1 MKKLRRSLAL
11 LLIAAILVNST
22 DFSLLTVNA
31 EEQTATEG
39 EAPSGNNESSE
50 EQDAEAQSS
59 ETGNT
64 EAEGEEAA
72 PPEDGSGD
80 AAGPAEGQ
88 DGSDG
93 TVSQPGTGESDGS
106 AGQPGDGET
115 GDPAGQPGTGE
126 TDGSAGQPADDGS
139 EGMENSGSDGAENP
153 PVSDEDQG
161 TNKEPGSGENPDTP
175 SDDGESEDAQDGTP
189 DTPSGE
195 EQVPAVPGAEQPAD
209 PDQVLPPANLAPSLP
224 GETDEETV
232 PTIIGVDFTDE
243 DKAAYVLNQ
252 TVPIGAALDAVLLPD
267 TVMGIVDAADGADGE
282 EAADETIELT
292 VSEWVITGP
301 EGATKF
307 DTSASEED
315 ENVPKQ
321 GFYEFA
327 PVLADLPEGYEWS
340 ETVPEGYDTW
350 NEYLEN
356 WMKISVT
363 VGAENAVLRAGEVAP
378 AGTFS
383 INVNLLRTSGYLA
396 VPDGEENAG
405 LYFAY
410 YDSDSSELT
419 LLADDAI
426 YIFDGSVGSNFNVAV
441 KFANG
446 DEIGSESVSAD
457 VNSTTIRLSQATIN
471 GNGRQSTINF
481 SGLADA
487 KIEAIGDVSCGISE
501 PYGMFPAIQTNECNV
516 AIDAGAGLN
525 ISSIDNDGELKIQ
538 SGKISMQDA
547 IYDPVI
553 RNTGE
558 ISISGQSE
566 LVISAK
572 TGTAI
577 SGGSISVED
586 TSRFYAYG
594 MNSSS
599 LFSANGNGLF
609 CGEMKAPISS
619 GTTLTISGGDQVYE
633 CYFDD
638 NAAAFITNLP
648 TDGTTAYTITGNS
661 GGRDFKYVGKKDGN
675 GEDTSSF
682 IIEETG
688 ITKYTQIRQIY
699 SPVFWQAHA
708 ERVTFDSA
716 VLVSEVDTNHTFSGG
731 GNNFGDQP
739 HTWQGFQLYDIWTS
753 DESGE
758 KIAQVPADKWNT
770 AFEDGKYQTLFGKE
784 TTYAAGSADE
794 GTPYTCEVTG
804 LKQGFIYYFIPRI
817 VTAAGVET
825 PITKLGAEGGL
836 EQADPVTGSQSHII
850 EVRPFYLNWPDTINF
865 TYGEEIG
872 DINDVSQMST
882 HHPSLTMSKDG
893 EAVTSGN
900 LIPDNQG
907 LTGEFYVYRSENAA
921 VSEEALKSIV
931 EGQEIWDA
939 GTYNTGSG
947 ENQAWITFVPENTK
961 EFGLVSQSVTVNV
974 AKRSVTISSVPI
986 TEKEYDGTTGINVGN
1001 ISLDRNIIPLST
1013 GSEGI
1018 ENCVSIKS
1026 TMQSDGV
1033 MIVQRDSAD
1042 GLASN
1047 FENKNAGIQKDII
1060 ISGLSV
1066 TTTVDG
1072 KASNYTVESSITLE
1086 GIGTITK
1093 RAMTIKPVDETIQT
1107 GEDLPS
1113 FALQV
1118 ADEKEWGK
1126 GDSLES
1132 VLGSAGATVEG
1143 YPDGGYDP
1151 KVNLP
1156 NGTIVF
1162 YVTPALNQE
1171 YDNYSFTAQNGTLTV
1186 IQRDGNE
1193 HYKINQPVNA
1203 EGWYK
1208 DESVVIEPQG
1218 KEDYEYDL
1226 IRIGQKSDN
1235 GEITWG
1241 DWQDSYSYSESQSGL
1256 VVQSKNSWT
1265 GAFTSYVDL
1274 PDLKIDSAAPEIDSV
1289 SYEDGSQHPIGQ
1301 FINFVTFGNF
1311 FKDQV
1316 IVKVT
1321 LKDNLSGPAKL
1332 EYAFGSDGYQEASF
1346 DLETNTATFK
1356 IPLEDVQDGSSSTVT
1371 IGLKIWDKAGNSTA
1385 ANLIKEDGNP
1395 LDSNRWTIDKT
1406 LPQISVTVNG
1416 TSQTGADGQTWYTSD
1431 VKLSVEIEDSDALW
1445 KLEEQAGEDSRYIK
1459 VWEADTQ
1466 GLDAS
1471 AAKKYTYTTPAIT
1484 GNTNGTLYSYKVYDL
1499 ATNVV
1504 SSDQVVRIDKNFPV
1518 ITNAKVTPGD
1528 FFNDSKEAV
1537 ISFTAT
1543 DEGSGIHMVEVARI
1557 KDAVGG
1563 SIEAPQYSVATSEEN
1578 NGYSFTD
1585 ITAAGTYQIQ
1595 VVDCAGNTTTE
1606 EIEVKLDTVNPV
1618 ISAIAG
1624 IPENNAWSGDDVILT
1639 VSANDASA
1647 TADSAMSG
1655 LAELQYKYSD
1665 DNEWKS
1671 VPWAGGANSAQ
1682 VKIDRNGENG
1692 ITFRVLDKAGNVS
1705 AENTVTV
1712 KIDKTEP
1719 EFDVSAVIS
1728 DSSESYESGIPTNK
1742 PVDFQL
1748 KVANKEDI
1756 SSKLTYWV
1764 RKGNGEWT
1772 EISIFVAQNS
1782 TGYSWDEENCI
1793 FTIGEP
1799 TDNQDFAVDDTFQFK
1814 VTTESRKEASDNSW
1828 DVKISIVDLAEPV
1841 ITIEGPQG
1849 GSGYYNENN
1858 SIPLGLHISKVEST
1872 VSDSAKISTKY
1883 EWWKHGEEKPEIQ
1896 TGEVEDAQGKDL
1908 QFTESGTYTVI
1919 AWAED
1924 TAGNR
1929 SEEVKKENIKIDAVK
1944 PKFGTITYKDI
1955 NDTDIANLINSLTF
1969 GIFFNESV
1977 KVTVAA
1983 SDDYSGVGQLKYQI
1997 GEGKLKDA
2005 SGSADTFTFILEK
2018 DQVSHAV
2025 IKMYLYDVAG
2035 NEASQNLGVDLSSEE
2050 KPVWTLESEKPVIT
2064 DVKVDG
2070 TSIEEQK
2077 NIWHNEAVTV
2087 TAAVKD
2093 EESGLKEIRYN
2104 FGGEDQSYTEGFD
2117 EIQTFGHAFSAE
2129 ASAEGSNTVWIEA
2142 EDLAGNQIER
2152 ITGTIKIDTEGPKI
2166 GEVTYT
2172 PDTEWTNGNLTATF
2186 TVTDPG
2192 KNGAVIATSGVD
2204 TVTVERIA
2212 DGYSA
2217 PLSKAENIVVDDS
2230 GNGSYSYTVEKIG
2243 TYQITATDK
2252 AGNVT
2257 HSEKLVITNID
2268 KLPPQEK
2275 IEGEGLQ
2282 IPAGLDQVNGVYAVD
2297 VPVYIRVEDQP
2308 QTNDF
2313 FMSGI
2318 ERFEYSY
2325 NYVDATSEQ
2334 QPVTGSVTWNPNGDN
2349 KVTLTK
2355 TGTFILEVTVYDKA
2369 GNTLELKSGSISI
2382 NNGKYSL
2389 DVTAEKV
2396 DGTTETSY
2404 TDNTWSNA
2412 DKIVYTLN
2420 LAGGEL
2426 EVQEGDHPRY
2436 WVQTEGSGEFTELSQ
2451 GTSGW
2456 DAENKTYTVSGE
2468 GIHSLTF
2475 RVTNANNANANDT
2488 QKYTCKID
2496 RTIPENV
2503 QANAV
2508 GESGKNEWYT
2518 GGAGNNAFP
2527 GVFLTRLPQEDETV
2541 NKAPVRTEYKIWSG
2555 SSEPGDWT
2563 EYAGNKSAD
2572 STLDNLIQQDG
2583 IYTFQWRV
2591 ADEAGNVSESE
2602 SITVN
2607 VDTTPGGITAI
2618 QVKTADPSILDII
2631 SNAFGNFTNQ
2641 KLQITITAEDGTSG
2655 LDQLEY
2661 VIEGKDPVSVKFDGN
2676 GQAVFT
2682 VDPASTPLYSKG
2694 ITVSVIDKAG
2704 NESTPE
2710 PIVQGEGENKGKWTV
2725 ESMGPV
2731 LDKFTV
2737 SNAEGNDGW
2746 HITSPTF
2753 SWEVSDNGGLSEVKI
2768 TKSAGTGTEDTEWYS
2783 WKPESENVENADIQ
2797 DIIGQVGEQT
2807 VDSAD
2812 QGTFTFTLS
2821 AKDMAGNESV
2831 SPKEIAVKIDTVAP
2845 VIGEPEL
2852 VSATPADKWTNQD
2865 RTYRFTL
2872 TDMTSGIDPDI
2883 VQITCSDP
2891 SAETITAT
2899 EVDETPGTWEFN
2911 APVNGTY
2918 TIRVKDKAGN
2928 EAESVEIT
2936 AEKIDKEAPRGATI
2950 TLIPSEP
2957 NEKSGWYTR
2966 MNQAHALVSPIA
2978 QNEGQSANH
2987 TYYILQKD
2995 GESAA
3000 SEIEVTEN
3008 NTHVTIESGSWKLT
3022 VLTRDEAGNE
3032 CAEADKIVKE
3042 IKVDNELPEIDTEG
3056 ITFTN
3061 EKNNALEDAIQ
3072 WLSFGNFFNEAVT
3085 VTVPVSDQV
3094 SHLKSFWYQIGD
3106 NTAKEIPIIASP
3118 QETTVPFTIPV
3129 QEEDIDTQEVKIWV
3143 EDVAGN
3149 ISDQNVR
3156 LTGKGTSGD
3165 WMIEQDAPTLSV
3177 KVDDYNKVY
3186 NEVTD
3191 WYQGEIRLDG
3201 TALDT
3206 DSGLNQ
3212 VIWKRTVKANES
3224 AEPETE
3230 DVTALLSP
3238 GAGRITMEQQYGLSL
3253 SDGIH
3258 KVSLWARDNSTNTYE
3273 TDVITYKVD
3282 SVPPTLQA
3290 EGFHGEDPVNER
3302 QLITITASDVTSGVL
3317 SGSLIIEYE
3326 TTDGQHGQIT
3336 KGDYEKGG
3344 YYVTEEGK
3352 KAIFYA
3358 DKDAEYTISVQ
3369 DKAGNVK
3376 VITGKNHLIEQLQ
3389 GKETITV
3396 NNQPGVNGKDSSPW
3410 YNAFPTVSITTPPI
3424 GEGTNA
3430 IDIYT
3435 VWYLADPGEGEVF
3448 SDGENMLVK
3457 DSAGN
3462 IRYSNK
3468 IIEQNEI
3475 GVIENKAGSE
3485 GNTETFTIPT
3495 SYFSEVDQDGNWIL
3509 YAQSVDEA
3517 KNIGQLSKYYISI
3530 DRGTPTIS
3538 EPEVVNANVWTKEK
3552 KISFTITDPYANNAP
3567 QQEDS
3572 ISGLNGTNNVTIIS
3586 PSGNKTYYTPLKAHT
3601 STISTYVAHENGT
3614 YRIIVKDRINAKN
3627 PDGTTQEAH
3636 TKEITFK
3643 VTHIDTVIP
3652 DNATVATQNPDQP
3665 KGNTVEG
3672 ANGFNWYITNR
3683 PDIVITAPTQPTEN
3697 DAPDTGSGVSL
3708 ITTYYEIKC
3717 NETVLKD
3724 GEIQPNASEQTV
3736 IYHPQ
3741 QDGKWEITTWTVDA
3755 AGNES
3760 GEATSTFYI
3769 DQEAPDIVT
3778 EDIKVEKIN
3787 DSGLPQVVN
3796 RLSFGIFFQEGIRIT
3811 VPVKEPTKTE
3821 SGVAGLSYKL
3831 EGETGEQKAEL
3842 KRTDPD
3848 TGISYYSFTIET
3860 EYAGTI
3866 TLITEDKAGNR
3877 DETAKMTGDI
3887 VNGENTVTDWIIDL
3901 TDPQITVTPT
3911 ANANEYGW
3919 YDDSLS
3925 LNVKVEGGVSGV
3937 REATWTLQYEEED
3950 AQQQTPILDSNSVTE
3965 IQSQVEKVV
3974 TIGENTDGK
3983 YTAVFSAK
3991 DNSLRETST
4000 SELVYRIDKTEP
4012 AGEVLLNPEIWD
4024 DQKTI
4029 RFKVEDETS
4038 GIRKDSITVTLDGE
4052 DINLEEITTDSALSE
4067 ENGTLSELAEY
4078 YDCSFIAVE
4087 NGTYT
4092 VSALDA
4098 AGHEV
4103 CFTIPVNKIDREQP
4117 AVPTIK
4123 VNNSETVKT
4132 WYNGSVYPIVSG
4144 EKNATDNVQENV
4156 APVKTMYKLW
4166 NSEVIR
4172 TEPEGQ
4178 VLIQTGNENMSAN
4191 TPGLTTDGQWTVI
4204 MWNVDDAGNES
4215 EKITKIFYVDTVQ
4228 PVINDQTVQ
4237 PGENDPY
4244 VQSIDVKFTLNDP
4257 QKTGT
4262 GHGAPSGIDEDTLLV
4277 TFTPRGE
4284 TGPVPVNRDTIQ
4296 GPDANGVYTIH
4307 ATENGEYTIQVSDTA
4322 GNPAVPVKVAL
4333 TKISSTKPE
4342 NAVISF
4348 EGTDGN
4354 PAGDGHGWYL
4364 YDAETKGVKVTFT
4377 TGAPPEGNNTVRVDV
4392 KYLIWKDGADMPGEA
4407 EAVTEPTYGANQTV
4421 GTTITEGGIWHIKYW
4436 TESESGLKSDPQE
4449 TKVYYDPEDS
4459 RILTSEIKYTDVN
4472 DNPIAHL
4479 INWLTFGTFFNEAV
4493 KVEIPVEDNFSGA
4506 VQLRYQIGG
4515 GAEQTEVITEGRTSF
4530 EIPLGTKGQIILNV
4544 ADAAGNVSDDY
4555 IMRNLNGEETTWVL
4569 ENNLP
4574 TAQSLNPSLNATG
4587 VAVMGEDALTEIE
4600 LYFSERV
4607 VWKEG
4612 GQLTISTGEKT
4623 YTATM
4628 HEDEILLIPDEGE
4641 TCTASV
4647 PIERFVDEN
4656 GEPLKLELNEIYT
4669 LVVKAGAFMD
4679 YATNE
4684 NEEALLSAFQ
4694 TGQELDP
4701 GEETPLSDLGL
4712 ELSEGVTMF
4721 SAFDPETTGYTLI
4734 IGEEAMDGNHLAQDM
4749 VFSPILKG
4757 DANIEEA
4764 VLTDMMGREL
4774 ASYEI
4779 GADGSFTV
4787 PKEAIEEHKNYF
4799 IRMTASRYGI
4809 ETVYNFLVSTSAYNE
4824 VITLATSDMPAI
4836 EVDGLRNTVD
4846 VAEETVEGN
4855 KVVVQFVASIP
4866 REETTA
4872 QQLDP
4877 IRAVAGDEKGY
4888 YSLDLA
4894 INKFRSD
4901 GVSEELHELDM
4912 PVRITVELPDELLGK
4927 DTYEV
4932 YRNHEGAV
4940 DRLDCTLSADGKRLS
4955 FESDRF
4961 SFYTIA
4967 YTPYTPES
4975 TGDNGGSGGGT
4986 TTETVYVQ
4994 VPGGTVTETVYIT
5007 SGGGR
5012 PGSGTV
5018 TTVPVTDGSADTEE
5032 IPASSPKTDEEP
5044 DQTAETEE
5052 EETKV
5057 TSQEDVLAGIPQ
5069 GLALADLACM
5079 VASMMLA
5086 EYSYCKQKKLRKILG
5101 TIFAAALIILFFLTQ
5116 PLEGLIAWTDRW
5128 TIFFVITAAVHA
5140 IVTVIPQR
5148 KDKDGDGEDGQDGAK
5163 PAEG

>member
-39 EAPSGNNESSE
+39 KAPSGNNESSE

-59 ETGNT
+59 ETENT
-64 EAEGEEAA
+64 DAEGEEAA

-93 TVSQPGTGESDGS
+93 TVSQPGTGE
-106 AGQPGDGET
+106 T

-139 EGMENSGSDGAENP
+139 EGIENSGSDGAEYP
-153 PVSDEDQG
+153 PASDEDQG
-161 TNKEPGSGENPDTP
+161 TNGEPGSGENPGTP

-189 DTPSGE
+189 DADMPSGE

-243 DKAAYVLNQ
+243 DKAAYVQNQ
-252 TVPIGAALDAVLLPD
+252 TVPIGAALDAVRLPG
-267 TVMGIVDAADGADGE
+267 TVIGIVDAADGADGE

-301 EGATKF
+301 EGATEF

-340 ETVPEGYDTW
+340 ETVPDGYDTW
-350 NEYLEN
+350 DEYLEN

-363 VGAENAVLRAGEVAP
+363 VGAENAVLRAGEVAS

-383 INVNLLRTSGYLA
+383 INVNLLRESGYLA

-405 LYFAY
+405 SYFAY
-410 YDSDSSELT
+410 YNSDSGELT
-419 LLADDAI
+419 LLADNAT
-426 YIFDGSVGSNFNVAV
+426 YIFDGSVGSTFNVAV

-446 DEIGSESVSAD
+446 DGVGDESVNAD

-471 GNGRQSTINF
+471 GNNGQQSTIDF
-481 SGLADA
+481 TGLENA
-487 KIEAIGDVSCGISE
+487 KIEAIGDASCGISE
-501 PYGMFPAIQTNECNV
+501 PYGMHPAIQTNGCDITISAGSELNV
-516 AIDAGAGLN
+516 T
-525 ISSIDNDGELKIQ
+525 SIDNDGKLVIQ
-538 SGKISMQDA
+538 SGKISMPDVC
-547 IYDPVI
+547 DTVI
-553 RNTGE
+553 NNTGE
-558 ISISGQSE
+558 IIISGQSE
-566 LVISAK
+566 LVISAGRK
-572 TGTAI
+572 TAI

-599 LFSANGNGLF
+599 LFNANGNGLF
-609 CGEMKAPISS
+609 CGEMKAPIPS

-638 NAAAFITNLP
+638 TAAAFITNLP

-688 ITKYTQIRQIY
+688 ITRYTQIRQIY

-758 KIAQVPADKWNT
+758 KIEQVPAVKWNT
-770 AFEDGKYQTLFGKE
+770 AFEDGKYQTIFGKE
-784 TTYAAGSADE
+784 TTYPAGLAEE
-794 GTPYTCEVTG
+794 GTTYTCEITS
-804 LKQGFIYYFIPRI
+804 LKQGYIYYFIPRI
-817 VTAAGVET
+817 VTTAGVET

-872 DINDVSQMST
+872 DINVVSQMST

-907 LTGEFYVYRSENAA
+907 LTGKFYVYRSENAA
-921 VSEEALKSIV
+921 VSEDALKSIV

-961 EFGLVSQSVTVNV
+961 EFGLVSQSVTVYV
-974 AKRSVTISSVPI
+974 AKRSVTISSVPNI
-986 TEKEYDGTTGINVGN
+986 EKEYDGTREINVGN
-1001 ISLDRNIIPLST
+1001 ISLDSNIIPLST
-1013 GSEGI
+1013 GTESI
-1018 ENCVSIKS
+1018 ENCTSIKS

-1033 MIVQRDSAD
+1033 MIVQQDSAD
-1042 GLASN
+1042 GLAAN
-1047 FENKNAGIQKDII
+1047 FGDKNAGTQKDII
-1060 ISGLSV
+1060 IAGLSV
-1066 TTTVDG
+1066 TTTAEG

-1093 RAMTIKPVDETIQT
+1093 RAMTIEPVDETIQT

-1118 ADEKEWGK
+1118 ANEKEWGE
-1126 GDSLES
+1126 GDSLET
-1132 VLGSAGATVEG
+1132 VLGNAGATVEN
-1143 YPDGGYDP
+1143 YPDGGYEES
-1151 KVNLP
+1151 VILP
-1156 NGTIVF
+1156 DGEAIFNVK
-1162 YVTPALNQE
+1162 PDLQEE

-1186 IQRDGNE
+1186 IQRNGNE
-1193 HYKINQPVNA
+1193 HYKINQTKNA

-1218 KEDYEYDL
+1218 KEGCEYDQ
-1226 IRIGQKSDN
+1226 IRIGKKGDDGS
-1235 GEITWG
+1235 IVWG
-1241 DWQDSYSYSESQSGL
+1241 NWQGSYSYSESQSGL
-1256 VVQSKNSWT
+1256 VVQSKNSQT

-1274 PDLKIDSAAPEIDSV
+1274 PDLKIDSAAPEIVSV
-1289 SYEDGSQHPIGQ
+1289 SYEDGSQNPIGQ
-1301 FINFVTFGNF
+1301 FINFATFGNF

-1316 IVKVT
+1316 VVKVT

-1332 EYAFGSDGYQEASF
+1332 EYAFGSDRYQDASF
-1346 DLETNTATFK
+1346 NSEKNTATFE
-1356 IPLEDVQDGSSSTVT
+1356 IPLEDVQDDSSSTVT

-1385 ANLIKEDGNP
+1385 ANLIKEDRNP
-1395 LDSNRWTIDKT
+1395 LDSNSWTIDKT

-1416 TSQTGADGQTWYTSD
+1416 TSQTGADGQIWYTSD
-1431 VKLSVEIEDSDALW
+1431 VTLSVGIKDSDALW
-1445 KLEEQAGEDSRYIK
+1445 KLEEQAGEDSAYK
-1459 VWEADTQ
+1459 GVWEANTQ
-1466 GLDAS
+1466 GPDAS
-1471 AAKKYTYTTPAIT
+1471 AAKEYTYTTPAIT
-1484 GNTNGTLYSYKVYDL
+1484 ENTNGTQYSYKVYDL

-1504 SSDQVVRIDKNFPV
+1504 PSGSVVVRIDKDFPA
-1518 ITNAKVTPGD
+1518 ITDAKVTPGD
-1528 FFNDSKEAV
+1528 FFNDNTNAV

-1543 DEGSGIHMVEVARI
+1543 DEGSDIHTVDVARV

-1563 SIEAPQYSVATSEEN
+1563 SIEMPQYSDATSGEN
-1578 NGYSFTD
+1578 GEYSFTD
-1585 ITAAGTYQIQ
+1585 ITAAGTYQIR
-1595 VVDCAGNTTTE
+1595 VVDCAGNTMTK

-1618 ISAIAG
+1618 ISDITG
-1624 IPENNAWSGDDVILT
+1624 ISDNDAWSGADVILT

-1647 TADSAMSG
+1647 TADSVMSG
-1655 LAELQYKYSD
+1655 LAELQYKYSN
-1665 DNEWKS
+1665 DNEWQT
-1671 VPWAGGANSAQ
+1671 VTWADGADSSQ
-1682 VKIDRNGENG
+1682 VKIDRNGENR
-1692 ITFRVLDKAGNVS
+1692 IIFRVLDKAGNVS
-1705 AENTVTV
+1705 EEKNVTV

-1719 EFDVSAVIS
+1719 KFDVSAVIS
-1728 DSSESYESGIPTNK
+1728 DSSESYESGIPTNQ

-1756 SSKLTYWV
+1756 SSELTYWV

-1799 TDNQDFAVDDTFQFK
+1799 TGNQDFAVDDTFQFK
-1814 VTTESRKEASDNSW
+1814 VTTESGKETEDDIWN
-1828 DVKISIVDLAEPV
+1828 VKISIVDLAEPV
-1841 ITIEGPQG
+1841 ITIENPQG

-1858 SIPLGLHISKVEST
+1858 TTPLKLHISKVENK
-1872 VSDSAKISTKY
+1872 VDNSAEISTKY
-1883 EWWKHGEEKPEIQ
+1883 KWWKHEEGEPEIQ
-1896 TGEVEDAQGKDL
+1896 TGEVEDAQGTDL
-1908 QFTESGTYTVI
+1908 QFTKSGTYTVI

-1924 TAGNR
+1924 TAGN
-1929 SEEVKKENIKIDAVK
+1929 SSDEVKKENIKIDAVE
-1944 PKFGTITYKDI
+1944 PAFGTITY
-1955 NDTDIANLINSLTF
+1955 NDKNNTEFAKFINSLTF

-1997 GEGKLKDA
+1997 GGGKLENA
-2005 SGSADTFTFILEK
+2005 TQNTDTFTFTLEK
-2018 DQVSHAV
+2018 DKVSRAV
-2025 IKMYLYDVAG
+2025 IKMYLYDMAD
-2035 NEASQNLGVDLSSEE
+2035 NEASQNLGVDLSSENE
-2050 KPVWTLESEKPVIT
+2050 PVWTLESEEPVIT
-2064 DVKVDG
+2064 DVEVDG

-2077 NIWHNEAVTV
+2077 DIWHNKAVTV
-2087 TAAVKD
+2087 TATVKD
-2093 EESGLKEIRYN
+2093 EKSGLKEIRYN

-2192 KNGAVIATSGVD
+2192 KNGDNIATSGVD

-2212 DGYSA
+2212 DGYGA
-2217 PLSKAENIVVDDS
+2217 PLSETENIDVTDS

-2243 TYQITATDK
+2243 TYRITATDK
-2252 AGNVT
+2252 ARNVT
-2257 HSEKLVITNID
+2257 HSESLKITNID
-2268 KLPPQEK
+2268 KLPPQEQ

-2282 IPAGLDQVNGVYAVD
+2282 IPDGLDQVNGVYAVD
-2297 VPVYIRVEDQP
+2297 VPVYIRVYDPERDG
-2308 QTNDF
+2308 NSA
-2313 FMSGI
+2313 MSGI
-2318 ERFEYSY
+2318 EKFEYSY
-2325 NYVDATSEQ
+2325 NYADATSEQ
-2334 QPVTGSVTWNPNGDN
+2334 QPVTGTVRWNPDGDN
-2349 KVTLTK
+2349 TVTLTK
-2355 TGTFILEVTVYDKA
+2355 TGKFILKVTVYDNA
-2369 GNTLELKSGSISI
+2369 GNTLELESDAISI

-2396 DGTTETSY
+2396 DGTTETPY

-2426 EVQEGDHPRY
+2426 EVQEGDRPRY
-2436 WVQTEGSGEFTELSQ
+2436 WVQTEDSSNFMELGET
-2451 GTSGW
+2451 TPGW
-2456 DAENKTYTVSGE
+2456 NADAKTYTVSEE

-2488 QKYTCKID
+2488 SEYTCKID
-2496 RTIPENV
+2496 RITPDNV
-2503 QANAV
+2503 EAKAV
-2508 GESGKNEWYT
+2508 GTLGKNNWYT
-2518 GGAGNNAFP
+2518 GGEESNAFP
-2527 GVFLTRLPQEDETV
+2527 GVFLTKLPQEDETV

-2555 SSEPGDWT
+2555 NTEPGDWT
-2563 EYAGNKSAD
+2563 EYTENKSAD
-2572 STLDNLIQQDG
+2572 STLNNLIQQDG

-2661 VIEGKDPVSVKFDGN
+2661 VIEGKDPVSVKFDGS

-2710 PIVQGEGENKGKWTV
+2710 PIEQGEGENKGKWTV
-2725 ESMGPV
+2725 ESMGPG

-2737 SNAEGNDGW
+2737 SNAEGNDRW

-2753 SWEVSDNGGLSEVKI
+2753 SWKVSDNGGLSEVKI

-2797 DIIGQVGEQT
+2797 GIIGQVGEQT

-2831 SPKEIAVKIDTVAP
+2831 SPKKITVKIDTVAP
-2845 VIGEPEL
+2845 VIGKPEL
-2852 VSATPADKWTNQD
+2852 VSATPADNWTNQD
-2865 RTYRFTL
+2865 RTYQFTL
-2872 TDMTSGIDPDI
+2872 TDVTSGIDPET

-2891 SAETITAT
+2891 SAGTITAT
-2899 EVDETPGTWEFN
+2899 EVNEAPGTWEFN
-2911 APVNGTY
+2911 APVNGIY
-2918 TIRVKDKAGN
+2918 TISVKDKAGN

-2936 AEKIDKEAPRGATI
+2936 AEKIDKDAPEGATV
-2950 TLIPSEP
+2950 TLIPGSP
-2957 NEKSGWYTR
+2957 NGSGWYTQTDKA
-2966 MNQAHALVSPIA
+2966 NALVSPVA

-3000 SEIEVTEN
+3000 PEIEVTEN
-3008 NTHVTIESGSWKLT
+3008 NTHVTIESGSWTLT
-3022 VLTRDEAGNE
+3022 VLTRDDAGNE
-3032 CAEADKIVKE
+3032 CAEEDKIVKN
-3042 IKVDNELPEIDTEG
+3042 IRVDNELPEIDTEG

-3061 EKNNALEDAIQ
+3061 EKNNTLENAIH
-3072 WLSFGNFFNEAVT
+3072 WLSFGNFFNEAVK

-3106 NTAKEIPIIASP
+3106 DTAKEKPIDGNLEKAVVS
-3118 QETTVPFTIPV
+3118 FTIPV
-3129 QEEDIDTQEVKIWV
+3129 QKENIKTQEVKIWV

-3149 ISDQNVR
+3149 TSDQNVR
-3156 LTGKGTSGD
+3156 LTGKGTSDD
-3165 WMIEQDAPTLSV
+3165 WMIEQDAPTLKV
-3177 KVDDYNKVY
+3177 EVDDYNGVY
-3186 NEVTD
+3186 NDDTG
-3191 WYQGEIRLDG
+3191 WYLGEIRLKG
-3201 TALDT
+3201 TAQDT

-3224 AEPETE
+3224 AKPEPK

-3238 GAGRITMEQQYGLSL
+3238 GAGRITMEQQYELSL

-3258 KVSLWARDNSTNTYE
+3258 EVSLWARDNSTNE
-3273 TDVITYKVD
+3273 NSLNPVTYKVD
-3282 SVPPTLQA
+3282 GTKPTLSVTLENSSDVPIETPINEPQSIDIKVSDA
-3290 EGFHGEDPVNER
+3290 TSGIKEGSLSVSYVDEDGVTHKLNRYENAGDN
-3302 QLITITASDVTSGVL
+3302 QDDGYVIVDKLQKAHFYAMYKGTYTITITDN
-3317 SGSLIIEYE
+3317 
-3326 TTDGQHGQIT
+3326 
-3336 KGDYEKGG
+3336 
-3344 YYVTEEGK
+3344 
-3352 KAIFYA
+3352 
-3358 DKDAEYTISVQ
+3358 
-3369 DKAGNVK
+3369 AGNTTSYSFNNNMVD
-3376 VITGKNHLIEQLQ
+3376 VIQ
-3389 GKETITV
+3389 GNEEVTV
-3396 NNQPGVNGKDSSPW
+3396 NNIPAVSTETRSPW
-3410 YNAFPTVSITTPPI
+3410 YRDVPLIKITSKSNDTAAVKTYYYLANPVEDELLGSDESVIMKDSVFDNVQINDKLANERVKFFEVSAA
-3424 GEGTNA
+3424 EGTKTEPVNKN
-3430 IDIYT
+3430 DFL
-3435 VWYLADPGEGEVF
+3435 VN
-3448 SDGENMLVK
+3448 GENR
-3457 DSAGN
+3457 D
-3462 IRYSNK
+3462 
-3468 IIEQNEI
+3468 
-3475 GVIENKAGSE
+3475 GV
-3485 GNTETFTIPT
+3485 
-3495 SYFSEVDQDGNWIL
+3495 YIL
-3509 YAQSVDEA
+3509 YAQSIDEA
-3517 KNIGQLSKYYISI
+3517 GSIGNMTKYYMRI
-3530 DRGTPTIS
+3530 DRGDPEITKIQGADSTEWAKERIITFEARDVPANGAGTDVSGIRTLPLGPGRNVVVTSPT
-3538 EPEVVNANVWTKEK
+3538 NVETVY
-3552 KISFTITDPYANNAP
+3552 TVTGTDPF
-3567 QQEDS
+3567 E
-3572 ISGLNGTNNVTIIS
+3572 
-3586 PSGNKTYYTPLKAHT
+3586 YTAT
-3601 STISTYVAHENGT
+3601 ENGT
-3614 YRIIVKDRINAKN
+3614 YTITVSDNINAMDE
-3627 PDGTTQEAH
+3627 DGKTPQERH
-3636 TKEITFK
+3636 T
-3643 VTHIDTVIP
+3643 VTHTFTITNIDTTVPENAVISLE
-3652 DNATVATQNPDQP
+3652 DATE
-3665 KGNTVEG
+3665 GNTVEE
-3672 ANGFNWYITNR
+3672 NLWYKATE
-3683 PDIVITAPTQPTEN
+3683 PTIVITPPDQPMETEG
-3697 DAPDTGSGVSL
+3697 DASP
-3708 ITTYYEIKC
+3708 ITTRYTITCNGTVMASGEIKPDGTAFTYEV
-3717 NETVLKD
+3717 NENGVWK
-3724 GEIQPNASEQTV
+3724 
-3736 IYHPQ
+3736 
-3741 QDGKWEITTWTVDA
+3741 ITTWTVDE
-3755 AGNES
+3755 AGNVSSPKEQ
-3760 GEATSTFYI
+3760 EVTYHI
-3769 DQEAPDIVT
+3769 DTAAPTVNVEGISIERVENNKI
-3778 EDIKVEKIN
+3778 EDIIHT
-3787 DSGLPQVVN
+3787 LT
-3796 RLSFGIFFQEGIRIT
+3796 FGVFFKEGIRIT
-3811 VPVKEPTKTE
+3811 VPVNEATKYE
-3821 SGVAGLSYKL
+3821 SGVKTLWYKL
-3831 EGETGEQKAEL
+3831 NDDTEQEAKSNGDG
-3842 KRTDPD
+3842 TF
-3848 TGISYYSFTIET
+3848 SFTINEQFS
-3860 EYAGTI
+3860 GTI
-3866 TLITEDKAGNR
+3866 DLITEDNAGNKGSGVR
-3877 DETAKMTGDI
+3877 MYNNI
-3887 VNGENTVTDWIIDL
+3887 VGGNESEDTWVVDLEKPVIRVTSDAEKSD
-3901 TDPQITVTPT
+3901 
-3911 ANANEYGW
+3911 YGW
-3919 YDDSLS
+3919 YKAD
-3925 LNVKVEGGVSGV
+3925 VELTVTVDGGTGKNVSGV
-3937 REATWTLQYEEED
+3937 NNITWTLQKEGAGVEM
-3950 AQQQTPILDSNSVTE
+3950 QTDLYSNPTQIEQSVTE
-3965 IQSQVEKVV
+3965 KTTLEK
-3974 TIGENTDGK
+3974 ELNGK
-3983 YTAVFSAK
+3983 YTAVFRAEDNAK
-3991 DNSLRETST
+3991 NVAEPVTQQYWID
-4000 SELVYRIDKTEP
+4000 SEMPKISDIQ
-4012 AGEVLLNPEIWD
+4012 NPSDWAQE
-4024 DQKTI
+4024 KTI
-4029 RFKVEDETS
+4029 EFTLSDGVS
-4038 GIRKDSITVTLDGE
+4038 GIREDSIEVVLVNNDGTETEQTVTKTANNVLVKAD
-4052 DINLEEITTDSALSE
+4052 TDAGLGAVAGSY
-4067 ENGTLSELAEY
+4067 T
-4078 YDCSFIAVE
+4078 CSFTVQT
-4087 NGTYT
+4087 NGTYKVT
-4092 VSALDA
+4092 FHDA
-4098 AGHEV
+4098 ADNEFIQKIAV
-4103 CFTIPVNKIDREQP
+4103 SKIDRTVPEN
-4117 AVPTIK
+4117 PTIH
-4123 VNNSETVKT
+4123 VNNSADIAG
-4132 WYNGSVYPIVSG
+4132 WYKGNSYPEVSG
-4144 EKNATDNVQENV
+4144 VKNAQGDESANI
-4156 APVKTMYKLW
+4156 APVRTMYQMW
-4166 NSEVIR
+4166 NTETDS
-4172 TEPEGQ
+4172 EPE
-4178 VLIQTGNENMSAN
+4178 VSELIGEGNEHTAAKA
-4191 TPGLTTDGQWTVI
+4191 PELTKDGMWKVV
-4204 MWNVDDAGNES
+4204 MWNVDAAGNES
-4215 EKITKIFYVDTVQ
+4215 EKVEATFGVDTVI
-4228 PVINDQTVQ
+4228 PVITDQTVE
-4237 PGENDPY
+4237 PSAF
-4244 VQSIDVKFTLNDP
+4244 VQRMDAEFTLEDP
-4257 QKTGT
+4257 KKEVD
-4262 GHGAPSGIDEDTLLV
+4262 GHGESSGIDVSSLTVIFDPEGN
-4277 TFTPRGE
+4277 GE
-4284 TGPVPVNRDTIQ
+4284 AYEV
-4296 GPDANGVYTIH
+4296 DAADIRYEEGVYRIDT
-4307 ATENGEYTIQVSDTA
+4307 TVNGTYTINVKDTA
-4322 GNPAVPVKVAL
+4322 GNSAREVL
-4333 TKISSTKPE
+4333 ITLNKISSVRPSNVDLEIQGTKGIRE
-4342 NAVISF
+4342 EA
-4348 EGTDGN
+4348 ET
-4354 PAGDGHGWYL
+4354 GWYL
-4364 YDAETKGVKVTFT
+4364 YDIEKGGVNLHFT
-4377 TGAPPEGNNTVRVDV
+4377 TLTPPGKGVRVDV
-4392 KYLIWKDGADMPGEA
+4392 KYLLWKDGEEKPSDES
-4407 EAVTEPTYGANQTV
+4407 AVVTQTQGAGV
-4421 GTTITEGGIWHIKYW
+4421 TIDRLIDEGGIWNLEYW
-4436 TESESGLKSDPQE
+4436 TVSESGLESESRGTATIK
-4449 TKVYYDPEDS
+4449 YDPEDS
-4459 RILTSEIKYTDVN
+4459 RILTSEIEYTDVN

-4493 KVEIPVEDNFSGA
+4493 KVEIPVEDDFSGA

-4544 ADAAGNVSDDY
+4544 ADAAGNVSDNY
-4555 IMRNLNGEETTWVL
+4555 IMRNLNGEETAWVL

-4600 LYFSERV
+4600 LSFSERV

-4628 HEDEILLIPDEGE
+4628 HEDEIPLIPDEGE
-4641 TCTASV
+4641 ACTASV

-4701 GEETPLSDLGL
+4701 GEETPLSNLGL

-4721 SAFDPETTGYTLI
+4721 PAFDPETTGYTLI

-4824 VITLATSDMPAI
+4824 VITLATSDMSAI

-5032 IPASSPKTDEEP
+5032 IPASSPRTDEEP

-5148 KDKDGDGEDGQDGAK
+5148 KDKDGDGEDGQDGAN